1 MIEMT
6 YTDAYDI
13 ERRQTFENPNDF
25 IRVLMGCSTLPE
37 YYPIK
42 SVIYKGKD
50 LASKGPTVTS
60 FQPLSILTG
69 RPTRKLELYI

>member
-13 ERRQTFENPNDF
+13 ERQQSFENPNDF

-42 SVIYKGKD
+42 SVTRVRMWVSTAPMAI
-50 LASKGPTVTS
+50 SS
-60 FQPLSILTG
+60 QPSSILTG
-69 RPTRKLELYI
+69 QPTKRTKSNR

>member
-13 ERRQTFENPNDF
+13 EHRQTFENPNDF

-50 LASKGPTVTS
+50 LGFQGTYGDLFPTFINFDWS
-60 FQPLSILTG
+60 AY
-69 RPTRKLELYI
+69 EEA